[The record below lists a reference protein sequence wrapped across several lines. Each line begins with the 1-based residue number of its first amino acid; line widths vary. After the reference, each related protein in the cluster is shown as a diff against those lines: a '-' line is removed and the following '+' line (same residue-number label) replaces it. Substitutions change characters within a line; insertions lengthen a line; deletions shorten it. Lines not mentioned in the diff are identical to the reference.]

1 MRVSNT
7 NRMRGFTL
15 LETMIAMIVLGVGVL
30 GLAAL
35 LGDSLAYM
43 GSSQADFI
51 AQQKAAEAIETVF
64 TARDTQEVTWANI
77 QNVSAGGVF
86 LDGAQTV
93 LDPGPDGLVGTAA
106 DAGASPSSIIQ
117 PGPDGI
123 LGTADD
129 VVIPLSSTYQMKR
142 QILITAITNETAV
155 REIQVIMTY
164 RSGKFNK
171 TYTLTT
177 FISQYS

>member
-1 MRVSNT
+1 MRVSKMSK
-7 NRMRGFTL
+7 MRGFTL
-15 LETMIAMIVLGVGVL
+15 LETMIAMIVLGIGVL

-43 GSSQADFI
+43 SSAQADFI
-51 AQQKAAEAIETVF
+51 AQQKAAEAVEAVF

-93 LDPGPDGLVGTAA
+93 LDPGSDGLVGTAA

-129 VVIPLSSTYQMKR
+129 VVIGLSSTYQMKR
-142 QILITAITNETAV
+142 QILITAIANETSVQIGRAHV
-155 REIQVIMTY
+155 
-164 RSGKFNK
+164 
-171 TYTLTT
+171 
-177 FISQYS
+177 